1 MNIDPSQFPL
11 VWMHYRDSAAG
22 QTDPFVQLDRLLQRE
37 QPFVLVTADAP
48 GEAPEQGEAA
58 QASLKQASLWMKRNK
73 EAIQLWIKASIV
85 IAPDGAAQARVE
97 AFADTYRKFW
107 GYPLLHCA
115 SKEGAQAMVER
126 LLGHK
131 RVNSQ
136 NW

>member
-11 VWMHYRDSAAG
+11 VWMHYRDAAG
-22 QTDPFVQLDRLLQRE
+22 QADPFSQLDQLLQRR
-37 QPFVLVTADAP
+37 QPFVLVTTDAP
-48 GEAPEQGEAA
+48 GEPTAAGEEA

-73 EAIQLWIKASIV
+73 EAIRRWIKASIV
-85 IAPDGAAQARVE
+85 IAPDGATQTRVE

-115 SKEGAQAMVER
+115 SREGAVAMVER
-126 LLGHK
+126 LLSHQ